1 MNNLKSIE
9 ELQGIINRAIEE
21 VDLSSEPS
29 ELYDP
34 IRYILSLGGKHLRP
48 VLVLM
53 AADMYQ
59 FDLTKVVPQA
69 LGVELFHNFTLMH
82 DDIMD
87 EAPMRRGKT
96 TVHEKWNTNIA
107 ILSGD
112 VLFVKAY
119 QSIVQAEAIFLPKIV
134 ELFNTTAIEVCE
146 GQQLDMNFEI
156 QDDVLMPAYLKM
168 IRFKTAVLLAC
179 SLKIGALVADAS
191 QEDQENLY
199 HFGIHIG
206 IAFQLMDDI
215 LDVYGDKKDFGK
227 QVAGDILCNKK
238 TCLYVTAYEKANID
252 QRKVLDY
259 YFSHQDFEPNEKVL
273 EVKKVYDAIGVRAL
287 CLEMMSENH
296 ALALGYLNA
305 VGVSKERKSVLFKF
319 IETLMLRVN

>member
-1 MNNLKSIE
+1 MNKLKSIE

-21 VDLSSEPS
+21 VDLPLEPS
-29 ELYDP
+29 ELYNP
-34 IRYILSLGGKHLRP
+34 IRYILSLGGKYLRP
-48 VLVLM
+48 NLVLM

-59 FDLTKVVPQA
+59 FDLIKVMPQA

-87 EAPMRRGKT
+87 EAPIRRGET
-96 TVHEKWNTNIA
+96 TVHEKWNTNVA

-119 QSIVQAEAIFLPKIV
+119 QLIVKAETRFLHKIV
-134 ELFNTTAIEVCE
+134 ALFNKTAIEVCE
-146 GQQLDMNFEI
+146 GQQLDMNFET
-156 QDDVLMPAYLKM
+156 QVDVSMSSYLKM

-179 SLKIGALVADAS
+179 SLKIGALVANAS
-191 QEDQENLY
+191 DEDQENLY

-215 LDVYGDKKDFGK
+215 LDVYGDQKDFGK
-227 QVAGDILCNKK
+227 QVAGDILSNKK
-238 TCLYVTAYEKANID
+238 TCLYITAYEKANID

-259 YFSHQDFEPNEKVL
+259 YFSHQDFEPNQKVS
-273 EVKKVYDAIGVRAL
+273 EVIKVYDAIGVRGL
-287 CLEMMSENH
+287 CSEIVAENH
-296 ALALGYLNA
+296 ALAVRYLNA
-305 VGVSKERKSVLFKF
+305 VSVTKERKSILFKF
-319 IETLMLRVN
+319 IDMLMLRQN

>member
-21 VDLSSEPS
+21 VDLPLEPS
-29 ELYDP
+29 ELYNP
-34 IRYILSLGGKHLRP
+34 IRYILSLGGKYLRP
-48 VLVLM
+48 NLVLM

-59 FDLTKVVPQA
+59 FDLTKVMPQA

-87 EAPMRRGKT
+87 EAPIRRGET
-96 TVHEKWNTNIA
+96 TVHEKWNANVA

-119 QSIVQAEAIFLPKIV
+119 QLIVQAESRFLSKIV
-134 ELFNTTAIEVCE
+134 ELFNKTAIEVCE
-146 GQQLDMNFEI
+146 GQQLDMNFEK
-156 QDDVLMPAYLKM
+156 QVDVSMSSYLKM

-179 SLKIGALVADAS
+179 SLKIGALVTDAS
-191 QEDQENLY
+191 DEDQENLY

-206 IAFQLMDDI
+206 MAFQLMDDI
-215 LDVYGDKKDFGK
+215 LDVYGDQKDFGK
-227 QVAGDILCNKK
+227 QVAGDILSNKK
-238 TCLYVTAYEKANID
+238 TCLYITAYEKANID

-259 YFSHQDFEPNEKVL
+259 YFSHQDFDPKKKVL
-273 EVKKVYDAIGVRAL
+273 EVIKVYDAIGVKTL
-287 CLEMMSENH
+287 CLEMMAENH

-305 VGVSKERKSVLFKF
+305 VSVTEERKSVLFKF
-319 IETLMLRVN
+319 IEILMLRVN

>member
-9 ELQGIINRAIEE
+9 EIQGIINRAIREI
-21 VDLSSEPS
+21 DLSSEPS
-29 ELYDP
+29 ELYEP

-59 FDLTKVVPQA
+59 FDLTQVMPQA

-87 EAPMRRGKT
+87 EAPIRRGET
-96 TVHEKWNTNIA
+96 TVHEKWNTNVA

-119 QSIVQAEAIFLPKIV
+119 QLIVQAESRFLSKIV
-134 ELFNTTAIEVCE
+134 ELFNKTAIEVCE
-146 GQQLDMNFEI
+146 GQQLDMNFET
-156 QDDVLMPAYLKM
+156 QVDVSMTSYLKM

-191 QEDQENLY
+191 DEDQENLY

-215 LDVYGDKKDFGK
+215 LDVYGDQKDFGK
-227 QVAGDILCNKK
+227 QVAGDILSNKK
-238 TCLYVTAYEKANID
+238 TCLYITAYEKANID

-259 YFSHQDFEPNEKVL
+259 YFSHQDFEPKKKVL
-273 EVKKVYDAIGVRAL
+273 EVIKVYDAIGVKTL
-287 CLEMMSENH
+287 CLEMIAENH

-305 VGVSKERKSVLFKF
+305 VSVTEERKSVLFKF

>member
-9 ELQGIINRAIEE
+9 ELQDIISRAIEE
-21 VDLSSEPS
+21 VDLPLEPS
-29 ELYDP
+29 ELYKP
-34 IRYILSLGGKHLRP
+34 IRYLLSIGGKHLRP

-53 AADMYQ
+53 TADMYQ
-59 FDLTKVVPQA
+59 FDLTKVLPQA

-87 EAPMRRGKT
+87 EAPIRRGEI
-96 TVHEKWNTNIA
+96 TVHEKWNANVA

-119 QSIVQAEAIFLPKIV
+119 QLIVKTESRFLHKILG
-134 ELFNTTAIEVCE
+134 LFNKTAIEVCE
-146 GQQLDMNFEI
+146 GQQLDMNFET
-156 QDDVLMPAYLKM
+156 QVDVSMSSYLKM

-179 SLKIGALVADAS
+179 SLKIGAIVADAS
-191 QEDQENLY
+191 DEDQENLY

-227 QVAGDILCNKK
+227 QVAGDILSNKK
-238 TCLYVTAYEKANID
+238 TCLYITAHEKANIE

-259 YFSHQDFEPNEKVL
+259 YFSHQNFEPKQKVL
-273 EVKKVYDAIGVRAL
+273 EVIKVYNSIGVKEF
-287 CLEMMSENH
+287 CLKMMKENH
-296 ALALGYLNA
+296 AIAIGYLNA
-305 VGVSKERKSVLFKF
+305 VSVPEDRKSVLFKF
-319 IETLMLRVN
+319 IEILMLRVN

>member
-1 MNNLKSIE
+1 MNNLRSIE

-21 VDLSSEPS
+21 VDLPLEPS
-29 ELYDP
+29 ELYNP
-34 IRYILSLGGKHLRP
+34 IRYILSLGGKYLRP
-48 VLVLM
+48 NLVLM

-59 FDLTKVVPQA
+59 FDLTKVMPQA

-87 EAPMRRGKT
+87 EAPIRRGET
-96 TVHEKWNTNIA
+96 TVHEKWNTNVA

-119 QSIVQAEAIFLPKIV
+119 QLIVQTESRSLSKIV
-134 ELFNTTAIEVCE
+134 ELFNKTAIEVCE

-156 QDDVLMPAYLKM
+156 QVDVSMTSYLKM

-191 QEDQENLY
+191 DEDQENLY

-206 IAFQLMDDI
+206 MAFQLMDDI
-215 LDVYGDKKDFGK
+215 LDVYGDQKDFGK
-227 QVAGDILCNKK
+227 QVAGDILSNKK
-238 TCLYVTAYEKANID
+238 TCLYITAYEKANID

-259 YFSHQDFEPNEKVL
+259 YFSHQDFEPKKKVL
-273 EVKKVYDAIGVRAL
+273 EVMKVYDAIGVKAF
-287 CLEMMSENH
+287 CLEMMAENH
-296 ALALGYLNA
+296 ARANDYLNA
-305 VGVSKERKSVLFKF
+305 VSVSDDRKSVLFKF
-319 IETLMLRVN
+319 IEMLMMRVN

>member
-21 VDLSSEPS
+21 VDLPLEPS
-29 ELYDP
+29 ELYNP
-34 IRYILSLGGKHLRP
+34 IRYILSLGGKYLRP
-48 VLVLM
+48 NLVLM
-53 AADMYQ
+53 VADMYQ
-59 FDLTKVVPQA
+59 FDLTKVIPQA

-87 EAPMRRGKT
+87 EAPIRRGET
-96 TVHEKWNTNIA
+96 TVHEKWNANVA

-119 QSIVQAEAIFLPKIV
+119 QLIVQADSRFLSKII
-134 ELFNTTAIEVCE
+134 ELFNKTAIEVCE
-146 GQQLDMNFEI
+146 GQQLDMNFET
-156 QDDVLMPAYLKM
+156 QVDVSMSSYLKM

-191 QEDQENLY
+191 DEDQENLY

-215 LDVYGDKKDFGK
+215 LDVYGDQKDFGK
-227 QVAGDILCNKK
+227 QVAGDILSNKK
-238 TCLYVTAYEKANID
+238 TCLYITAYEKANID
-252 QRKVLDY
+252 ERKVLDY
-259 YFSHQDFEPNEKVL
+259 YFSHQDFEPKKKVL
-273 EVKKVYDAIGVRAL
+273 EVIKVYDAIGVKTL
-287 CLEMMSENH
+287 CLEMMAENH

-305 VGVSKERKSVLFKF
+305 VSVTEERKSVLFKF

>member
-9 ELQGIINRAIEE
+9 ELQGIISRAIEE
-21 VDLSSEPS
+21 LDLPLEPS
-29 ELYDP
+29 ELYSP
-34 IRYILSLGGKHLRP
+34 IRYLLGIGGKHLRP
-48 VLVLM
+48 ILVLM
-53 AADMYQ
+53 TADMYQ
-59 FDLTKVVPQA
+59 FDLTKVMPQA

-87 EAPMRRGKT
+87 EAPIRRGKT
-96 TVHEKWNTNIA
+96 TVHEKWNANVA

-119 QSIVQAEAIFLPKIV
+119 QLIVQVESRFLGNIV
-134 ELFNTTAIEVCE
+134 ELFNKTAIEVCE
-146 GQQLDMNFEI
+146 GQQLDMNFET
-156 QDDVLMPAYLKM
+156 QVDVSMTSYLKM

-191 QEDQENLY
+191 DEDQENLY

-215 LDVYGDKKDFGK
+215 LDVYGDQKDFGK
-227 QVAGDILCNKK
+227 QVAGDILSNKK
-238 TCLYVTAYEKANID
+238 TCLYISAYEKANID

-259 YFSHQDFEPNEKVL
+259 YFSHQDFEPKQKVL
-273 EVKKVYDAIGVRAL
+273 EVIKVYDAIGVKAL

-296 ALALGYLNA
+296 VLALRYLNA
-305 VGVSKERKSVLFKF
+305 VSVSQDRKSILFKF
-319 IETLMLRVN
+319 IEILMLRVN

>member
-9 ELQGIINRAIEE
+9 ELQGIINRAIREI
-21 VDLSSEPS
+21 DLSSEPS
-29 ELYDP
+29 ELYEP
-34 IRYILSLGGKHLRP
+34 IRYILSIGGKHLRP

-59 FDLTKVVPQA
+59 FDLSKVMPQA

-146 GQQLDMNFEI
+146 GQQLDMNFET

-179 SLKIGALVADAS
+179 SLKIGALVANAS

-206 IAFQLMDDI
+206 IAFQLKDDI
-215 LDVYGDKKDFGK
+215 LDVYGDQKNFGK
-227 QVAGDILCNKK
+227 QVAGDILSNKK
-238 TCLYVTAYEKANID
+238 TCLYITAYEKANID

-259 YFSHQDFEPNEKVL
+259 YFSHQDFEPKKKVL
-273 EVKKVYDAIGVRAL
+273 EVIKVYDAIGVKTL
-287 CLEMMSENH
+287 CLEMIAENH

-305 VGVSKERKSVLFKF
+305 VSVAEERKSVLFKF

>member
-9 ELQGIINRAIEE
+9 ELQGILSQALEE
-21 VDLSSEPS
+21 LDLTHEPS

-34 IRYILSLGGKHLRP
+34 IRYLIDLGGKHLRP

-53 AADMYQ
+53 IADMYEL
-59 FDLTKVVPQA
+59 DLNKVMPQA

-87 EAPMRRGKT
+87 EAPIRRGKV
-96 TVHEKWNTNIA
+96 TVHEKWNSNVA

-119 QSIVQAEAIFLPKIV
+119 QSIVQTESRFLYKII
-134 ELFNTTAIEVCE
+134 ELFNKTAIEVCE
-146 GQQLDMNFEI
+146 GQQLDMNFET
-156 QDDVLMPAYLKM
+156 QVDVSMSSYLKM
-168 IRFKTAVLLAC
+168 IRCKTAVLLGC
-179 SLKIGALVADAS
+179 SLKIGSIVANAS
-191 QEDQENLY
+191 DKDQENLY

-215 LDVYGDKKDFGK
+215 LDVYGDQKDFGK
-227 QVAGDILCNKK
+227 QVAGDILSNKK
-238 TCLYVTAYEKANID
+238 TCLYITAYEKANID

-259 YFSHQDFEPNEKVL
+259 YFSHQDFEPKKKIL
-273 EVKKVYDAIGVRAL
+273 EVLKVYDAIGVKAL
-287 CLEMMSENH
+287 CLEMMAENH
-296 ALALGYLNA
+296 ALAIDYLNA
-305 VGVSKERKSVLFKF
+305 VSVHEDRKYVLFKF
-319 IETLMLRVN
+319 IETLMLRIN

>member
-1 MNNLKSIE
+1 MNNLRSIE

-21 VDLSSEPS
+21 IDLPLEPP
-29 ELYDP
+29 ELYNP
-34 IRYILSLGGKHLRP
+34 IRYILGLGGKYLRP
-48 VLVLM
+48 NLVLM

-59 FDLTKVVPQA
+59 FDLTKAMPQA

-87 EAPMRRGKT
+87 EAPIRRGET
-96 TVHEKWNTNIA
+96 TVHEKWNTNVA

-119 QSIVQAEAIFLPKIV
+119 QLIVQTESRFLSKIV
-134 ELFNTTAIEVCE
+134 ELFNKTAVEVCE
-146 GQQLDMNFEI
+146 GQQLDMNFET
-156 QDDVLMPAYLKM
+156 QVDVSMTSYLKM

-191 QEDQENLY
+191 DEDQENLY

-215 LDVYGDKKDFGK
+215 LDVYGDQKDFGK
-227 QVAGDILCNKK
+227 QVAGDILSNKK
-238 TCLYVTAYEKANID
+238 TCLYITAYEKANID

-259 YFSHQDFEPNEKVL
+259 YFSHQDFESKKKVL
-273 EVKKVYDAIGVRAL
+273 EVMKVYDAIGVKAF
-287 CLEMMSENH
+287 CLDMMAKNH
-296 ALALGYLNA
+296 ARALGYLNA
-305 VGVSKERKSVLFKF
+305 VRVSDDRKSVLFKF
-319 IETLMLRVN
+319 IEMLMLRVN

>member
-1 MNNLKSIE
+1 MNNLKSIK
-9 ELQGIINRAIEE
+9 ELQGIISQAIEE
-21 VDLSSEPS
+21 VDLPLEPP
-29 ELYDP
+29 ELYNP
-34 IRYILSLGGKHLRP
+34 IRYLLSIGGKHLRP

-53 AADMYQ
+53 TADMYQ
-59 FDLTKVVPQA
+59 FDLTKVMPQA

-87 EAPMRRGKT
+87 EAPIRRGKT
-96 TVHEKWNTNIA
+96 TVHEKWNANVA

-119 QSIVQAEAIFLPKIV
+119 QLIVQVESRFLGNIV
-134 ELFNTTAIEVCE
+134 ELFNKTAIEVCE
-146 GQQLDMNFEI
+146 GQQLDMNFET
-156 QDDVLMPAYLKM
+156 QVDVSMTSYLKM

-191 QEDQENLY
+191 DEDQENLY

-215 LDVYGDKKDFGK
+215 LDVYGDQKDFGK
-227 QVAGDILCNKK
+227 QVAGDILTNKK
-238 TCLYVTAYEKANID
+238 TCLYITAYEKANID

-259 YFSHQDFEPNEKVL
+259 YFSHQDFEPKQKVL
-273 EVKKVYDAIGVRAL
+273 EVIKIYDAIGVKAL
-287 CLEMMSENH
+287 CLEMMAENH
-296 ALALGYLNA
+296 DIALGYLNA
-305 VGVSKERKSVLFKF
+305 VSVSQERKSVLLKF
-319 IETLMLRVN
+319 IEILMLRVN